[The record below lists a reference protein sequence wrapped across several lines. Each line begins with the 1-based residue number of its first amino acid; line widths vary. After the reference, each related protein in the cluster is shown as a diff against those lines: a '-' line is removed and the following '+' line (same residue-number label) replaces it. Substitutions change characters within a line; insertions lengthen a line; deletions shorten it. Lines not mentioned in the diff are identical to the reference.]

1 MEHMIPQG
9 FGVDG
14 ETTGH
19 RVIAVVIVVLISK
32 TLK

>member
-19 RVIAVVIVVLISK
+19 RVIAVVVVLISK